1 MRIELR
7 KNMVYLFTTG
17 ATSPIDFF
25 RKKDIGRVLDG
36 SKVSEYVFLLSR
48 KSWMDKYT
56 LYRLAQIIQRQ
67 FPKNQIDWR
76 ETFYPIE
83 EKRVIKEIL
92 EEYRRS
98 LNSKDSIS
106 NSIMENWKLERE
118 LVEDKEVQLLIK
130 DKLKVN
136 LRHYGLS

>member
-1 MRIELR
+1 
-7 KNMVYLFTTG
+7 
-17 ATSPIDFF
+17 
-25 RKKDIGRVLDG
+25 
-36 SKVSEYVFLLSR
+36 
-48 KSWMDKYT
+48 MDKYT

-67 FPKNQIDWR
+67 FPKNQIDWW

-83 EKRVIKEIL
+83 EKRVVKEIL

-136 LRHYGLS
+136 LRHYGLN